1 MKYLAAMTAVAF
13 VVVTLAAYPVRSAPK
28 PSAVP
33 IRWQLDIET
42 QPVESIK
49 LTLPGTNAPQ
59 LFWFVRYLVTNNT
72 DRDVIFVP
80 DFVLYT
86 DTGQILRAGQK
97 VPTAV
102 FKAIKKMYNEPLLKD
117 MTDMTGKILQ
127 GADNAKEGV
136 AIWRDFD
143 PKAGGFDIFIGGL
156 SGETAEV
163 KLPKPVKV
171 VEMDAKGN
179 EVVVSKDRVVLS
191 KTLDLQY
198 SIPGEAQARAYI
210 KPALLKRQWVM
221 R

>member
-1 MKYLAAMTAVAF
+1 MKYLATVTAVAF
-13 VVVTLAAYPVRSAPK
+13 VVVALGAYPVISAPK
-28 PSAVP
+28 PAAVP
-33 IRWQLDIET
+33 IRWQLEIDA
-42 QPVESIK
+42 QPIESIELK
-49 LTLPGTNAPQ
+49 LPGSRAPE
-59 LFWFVRYLVTNNT
+59 LFWFIRYMVTNNT

-86 DTGQILRAGQK
+86 DTGQIIRAGQK
-97 VPTAV
+97 VPTAA
-102 FKAIKKMYNEPLLKD
+102 FKAIKSIYNEPLLKD

-143 PKAGGFDIFIGGL
+143 PKAGGFDIFAGGL

-163 KLPKPVKV
+163 KLPKPIKI
-171 VEMDAKGN
+171 VETDAKGN
-179 EVVVSKDRVVLS
+179 RTTVTKDRIVLS
-191 KTLDLQY
+191 KTLNLQY
-198 SIPGEAQARAYI
+198 SIPGEAQARSYI